1 MIFGRCRF
9 FLEFNSMDKKKI
21 RLNILGLSYSQTQS
35 GAYALILTEEEG
47 ERRIPIIIGGVEA
60 QSIAIKLEGLTPPRP
75 LTHDLFLSFAQ
86 AFGILLLEVVM
97 YKLEEGIFYS
107 ELVCQKANEE
117 VVRLDSRTSDA
128 VALALRSNCPIY
140 TYEEIINKAGIII
153 DFDNIEEPKHS
164 KKKGKKKSADYTT
177 YTLSELQQ
185 MLQSA
190 IEKEDYEKASQIRDE
205 INLREQD
212 RDEV

>member
-1 MIFGRCRF
+1 
-9 FLEFNSMDKKKI
+9 MDKKKI

-86 AFGILLLEVVM
+86 AFGIVLLEVVL

-107 ELVCQKANEE
+107 ELVCQKGNDE

-128 VALALRSNCPIY
+128 VALALRFNCPIS

-153 DFDNIEEPKHS
+153 DFDNIEEPKQT
-164 KKKGKKKSADYTT
+164 KRKGKRKSSDYGSYTT
-177 YTLSELQQ
+177 TELQQ
-185 MLQSA
+185 MLQKA

-205 INLREQD
+205 INMREQD
-212 RDEV
+212 QDG